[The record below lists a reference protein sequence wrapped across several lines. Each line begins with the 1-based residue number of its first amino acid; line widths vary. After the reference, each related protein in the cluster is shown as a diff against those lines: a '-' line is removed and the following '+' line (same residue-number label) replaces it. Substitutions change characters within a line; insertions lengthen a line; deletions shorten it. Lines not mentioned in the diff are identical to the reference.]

1 MRRLGHH
8 GIRRQGDDVIANS
21 GQSFTLRIG
30 DISHELVA
38 LPWQIYLHLL
48 QFNRASN
55 SPHAGFCFPFHTRSS
70 PGEYSE
76 KHSYLQRMCPSRV
89 IIGISAVGGYR
100 RKKIKKIEQLG
111 TYNPQHSHTD
121 MHKHKTNE
129 SPVRRHVSLYFSV
142 PASLSVQFFSALNS
156 LALSLFHS
164 HLSFFPLRLLSSLNI
179 HIIFHR
185 DHFKNY

>member
-1 MRRLGHH
+1 MLASCTTSRCAAWDTMGS
-8 GIRRQGDDVIANS
+8 DDREMMWSQTPDKVLHW
-21 GQSFTLRIG
+21 GW

-48 QFNRASN
+48 QFNRVSD
-55 SPHAGFCFPFHTRSS
+55 SPHAGFCFLFHTRSS

-100 RKKIKKIEQLG
+100 KKKKKKIEQLG

-142 PASLSVQFFSALNS
+142 PASLSVQFFL
-156 LALSLFHS
+156 
-164 HLSFFPLRLLSSLNI
+164 P
-179 HIIFHR
+179 
-185 DHFKNY
+185 